1 MGVSCW
7 WSRSRMESQIQ
18 DRSYLVAQA
27 DQAKLGCQT
36 RARASGAVFG
46 GGGMYQWSTASLPT
60 PSDSLRVGGSVGGP
74 CTSMF
79 SKLLRRST
87 CSPVG
92 QMKPCGATEPFL

>member
-36 RARASGAVFG
+36 RARASGAVLG
-46 GGGMYQWSTASLPT
+46 GGGDVPVEYGQ
-60 PSDSLRVGGSVGGP
+60 
-74 CTSMF
+74 
-79 SKLLRRST
+79 
-87 CSPVG
+87 SPHP
-92 QMKPCGATEPFL
+92 Q